1 MTLATCVTDDYA
13 RVMGLSLRAGRFF
26 DERDG
31 PNAAPAIVIDDV
43 LARAAFATSDPVGR
57 QLWIPSM
64 ANGPLEIIGVVGH
77 VRHWGL
83 ATDDQSNV
91 RAQVYYPF
99 AQLPDQL
106 VRRWSE
112 LMSLAVRTSVD
123 PLTLVDPLRREL
135 RGASGEQVLY
145 QVRTLDQLASNSL
158 ARHRFL
164 VVLFGVFA
172 AVALL
177 LACIGVYGV
186 LSFLT
191 SQRVPEIGARM
202 TLGATASQIMR
213 LVLGQ
218 SVPMIGAGIVVGT
231 IAALAAGRLLERFVD
246 GVHTLEPATVAAM
259 LAVLVCAAMV
269 ATYLP
274 ARRASRLDAITALRQ
289 E

>member
-1 MTLATCVTDDYA
+1 
-13 RVMGLSLRAGRFF
+13 MGLSLRAGRFF

-31 PNAAPAIVIDDV
+31 PNAPPAIVIDDV
-43 LARAAFATSDPVGR
+43 MARSAFGTTDAVGK
-57 QLWIPSM
+57 QLWIPAMS
-64 ANGPLEIIGVVGH
+64 NGALQIVGVVGH

-83 ATDDQSNV
+83 ASDDQQNV

-106 VRRWSE
+106 VRRWSQ

-158 ARHRFL
+158 ARNRFL
-164 VVLFGVFA
+164 VVLFSVFA
-172 AVALL
+172 TVALL

-202 TLGATASQIMR
+202 TLGATASHIMR

-218 SVPMIGAGIVVGT
+218 SLPMIGAGIVVGT
-231 IAALAAGRLLERFVD
+231 IAALGAGRLLERFVD
-246 GVHTLEPATVAAM
+246 GVRALEPATVVAM
-259 LAVLVCAAMV
+259 VAVLVCAAMV
-269 ATYLP
+269 ATYIP

-289 E
+289 D